1 MFLVVFYVKE
11 TENINP
17 ALAFKI
23 YSLTKCVNTL
33 TYNLP
38 EEICYLFLKTFCY
51 IWQKEYIFV
60 DL

>member
-1 MFLVVFYVKE
+1 MFLVVFYVNE

-38 EEICYLFLKTFCY
+38 EEILKMFCY
-51 IWQKEYIFV
+51 NWQKEYIFV

>member
-1 MFLVVFYVKE
+1 MFLVVFYVNE

-38 EEICYLFLKTFCY
+38 EEILKKFCY
-51 IWQKEYIFV
+51 NWQKEYIFV

>member
-1 MFLVVFYVKE
+1 MFLVVFYVNE

-23 YSLTKCVNTL
+23 YSLTNCVNTL

-38 EEICYLFLKTFCY
+38 EEILKTFCY
-51 IWQKEYIFV
+51 NWQKEYIFV

>member
-17 ALAFKI
+17 ALAFNI

-38 EEICYLFLKTFCY
+38 EEICF
-51 IWQKEYIFV
+51 
-60 DL
+60 